1 MMNEFAIAWNTLK
14 HRYDELSGI
23 LAGTSALESSQRHL
37 LQKEFSYLSTVLTK
51 RAEIEKLQAE
61 LVVIADQEAIDP
73 ELAALFQEEAGLLK
87 KRIEQEYQELDELM
101 YPPDP
106 LDNRSAFLEIRAG
119 TGGQEAALF
128 AADLLRMYTLY
139 AAKKHWHV
147 SVASESSTDLG
158 GYREVVLHIEGKNVY
173 GHLKHESG
181 VHRVQRV
188 PHTEGSGRIHT
199 STATVA
205 VLPEA
210 EEIEVTI
217 NPADLRID
225 VFRAGGAGG
234 QHVNKTDSAVRVTHI
249 PTGLVVACQEDR
261 SQHKNKAKALK
272 MLQSRLLVAEQEKQA
287 AQTSQQRR
295 EQVGTGMRAEKV
307 RTYNFPQNRIT
318 DHQVDVTLKKLDM
331 VLEGNLEEIIDALIK
346 KEHDERRKQLP
357 DFVASATKSS

>member
-1 MMNEFAIAWNTLK
+1 MNDSAIAWDKLK
-14 HRYDELSGI
+14 LRYDELTTI
-23 LAGTSALESSQRHL
+23 LGSSASLENSQRHL
-37 LQKEFSYLSTVLTK
+37 LQKEFSYLSTVLGK
-51 RAEIEKLQAE
+51 HAEIVALQAE
-61 LVVIADQEAIDP
+61 LAEVQQQHAHDGPLQD
-73 ELAALFQEEAGLLK
+73 LFAEEAESLRK
-87 KRIEQEYQELDELM
+87 KIEKENALLDELM
-101 YPPDP
+101 YPPNL

-139 AAKKHWHV
+139 AAKQGWRV
-147 SVASESSTDLG
+147 SLVSESSTDLG
-158 GYREVVLHIEGKNVY
+158 GYKEVVLHIEGHNVY

-210 EEIEVTI
+210 EEVEVTI
-217 NPADLRID
+217 NPADLRVD

-234 QHVNKTDSAVRVTHI
+234 QHVNKTDSAVRITHI

-272 MLQSRLLVAEQEKQA
+272 MLQSRLLAAEQEKRD
-287 AQTSQQRR
+287 AQMSQQRR

-318 DHQVDVTLKKLDM
+318 DHQIDLTLKKLDM
-331 VLEGNLEEIIDALIK
+331 VLEGDLDEIINGLMQQ
-346 KEHDERRKQLP
+346 EYENRRKELP
-357 DFVASATKSS
+357 GFMQQAGNH